1 MAAAAEIGGF
11 TAARVAAAA
20 ALRPAAHPAPAAAAP
35 PQPRRAVA
43 AQSLRT
49 TTAEVLTADLAGTTN
64 GAVHAQVSG
73 ILYHF
78 SAFGTRPYPCTL
90 GCLAVLVY
98 RHFLFLSAWCLI
110 WFA

>member
-11 TAARVAAAA
+11 TAA
-20 ALRPAAHPAPAAAAP
+20 ALSPAAHPAPAAAAAP

-49 TTAEVLTADLAGTTN
+49 TATETLTADLAGTTN

-73 ILYHF
+73 IL
-78 SAFGTRPYPCTL
+78 
-90 GCLAVLVY
+90 
-98 RHFLFLSAWCLI
+98 
-110 WFA
+110 